1 MSFIENPIMWEAA
14 QFLVAVC
21 FGWLGAV
28 TNMYLKKKAGELP
41 GNVDLYGE
49 SYLGFIAGLLIY
61 LSTVFP
67 DWRGLAFAS
76 LMAGLSSVET
86 IKRFNTA
93 RKLGR

>member
-1 MSFIENPIMWEAA
+1 MYSEELMVLAMQLAIAISMG
-14 QFLVAVC
+14 L
-21 FGWLGAV
+21 LGAV